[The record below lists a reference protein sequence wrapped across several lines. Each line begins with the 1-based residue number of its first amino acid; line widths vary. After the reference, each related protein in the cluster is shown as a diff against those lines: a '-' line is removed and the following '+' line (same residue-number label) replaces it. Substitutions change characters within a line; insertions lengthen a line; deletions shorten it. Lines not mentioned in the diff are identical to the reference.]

1 MASLFELRLPEFG
14 IERMGGGAIIAV
26 RGLAA
31 MEGVELERL
40 GGAIMASRGSS
51 TSVIFW
57 GLGVHICVGKY
68 PALAR
73 FVIVCFHLRGC
84 VLEINLLC
92 IRVENRCKFPAK
104 PAGLGVK

>member
-51 TSVIFW
+51 TSVIF
-57 GLGVHICVGKY
+57 G
-68 PALAR
+68 
-73 FVIVCFHLRGC
+73 GC
-84 VLEINLLC
+84 VRALGGI
-92 IRVENRCKFPAK
+92 FGG
-104 PAGLGVK
+104 AGPKLA

>member
-40 GGAIMASRGSS
+40 GGAIMASRGLS

-57 GLGVHICVGKY
+57 GCVRALGGIFGGAGGGPASGAWVFTSALGKIQHWRD
-68 PALAR
+68 LS
-73 FVIVCFHLRGC
+73 
-84 VLEINLLC
+84 
-92 IRVENRCKFPAK
+92 
-104 PAGLGVK
+104 